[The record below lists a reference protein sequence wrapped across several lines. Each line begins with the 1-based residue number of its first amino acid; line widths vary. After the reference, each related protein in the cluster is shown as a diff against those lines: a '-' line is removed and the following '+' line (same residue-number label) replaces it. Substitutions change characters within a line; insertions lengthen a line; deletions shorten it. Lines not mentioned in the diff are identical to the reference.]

1 MAKKNKK
8 YNDVNNDTYDMN
20 DMLDEYE
27 YSEVNYYKSKGKNRW
42 DNKKRDKNKKRRLDY
57 DDEY

>member
-8 YNDVNNDTYDMN
+8 YNDINNDTYDMN
-20 DMLDEYE
+20 DMLDDYE

>member
-20 DMLDEYE
+20 DMLDDYE

>member
-8 YNDVNNDTYDMN
+8 YNDVNNDIYDMN
-20 DMLDEYE
+20 DMLDDYE

>member
-8 YNDVNNDTYDMN
+8 YNDINNDTYDMN
-20 DMLDEYE
+20 DMLNDYE

>member
-8 YNDVNNDTYDMN
+8 YNDVNNDGYNMN
-20 DMLDEYE
+20 DMLDDYE

>member
-20 DMLDEYE
+20 DMLDDYE
-27 YSEVNYYKSKGKNRW
+27 YSEVNDYKSKGKNRW

>member
-42 DNKKRDKNKKRRLDY
+42 DNTKRDKHKKRRLDY

>member
-20 DMLDEYE
+20 DMLDDYE

-42 DNKKRDKNKKRRLDY
+42 NNKKRDKNKKRRLDY